1 MKKTTA
7 LLTAALAA
15 LWMTGCA
22 SHKPLEQPPQG
33 VQART
38 IEATPMVGTAGPRFS
53 ALVMPDSEVRLNFR
67 IPGYV
72 VSLMQVRGADGRY
85 RDIAEG
91 DHVSRG
97 AVMVRIRAAEYEDK
111 MRQARSQTEA
121 AQVVAAKAKLDFD
134 RAARLYDS
142 DSLTKPEF
150 DSAVEQYGAAQAQ
163 VRSANAITS
172 EAQIAVRDTSL
183 VAPFSG
189 DVVNKSVEL
198 GAYVGPGVPA
208 FAIASTDT
216 VKIIVGVPDTV
227 VRSVKL
233 GQPVAV
239 EVDAFPNRTFN
250 ARISRVASAADPK
263 TRNFDVEV
271 AIPNRE
277 HLLRVGMIG
286 SVQLAGPEIEKHD
299 TSLLVPLSS
308 VVQSANGKYGVL
320 LVEHTSTGDIARLR
334 AVEVGAVNG
343 SEIQVVGGL
352 ASGDTVITTGAALVK
367 DGARV
372 EVLK

>member
-1 MKKTTA
+1 MKTINA
-7 LLTAALAA
+7 VLIAALAA

-38 IEATPMVGTAGPRFS
+38 IEATPVVGTAGPRFS

-72 VSLMQVRGADGRY
+72 ISLMQVRGVDGRY
-85 RDIAEG
+85 RDLAEG
-91 DHVSRG
+91 DHVTRG
-97 AVMVRIRAAEYEDK
+97 SVMVRIRAAEYEDK

-134 RAARLYDS
+134 RATRLYGN

-150 DSAVEQYGAAQAQ
+150 DSAVEQYNAAQAQ
-163 VRSANAITS
+163 VRSANAVTS

-239 EVDAFPNRTFN
+239 EVDAFPNRAFN

-263 TRNFDVEV
+263 TRNFDVEI

-277 HLLRVGMIG
+277 HLLKVGMMG
-286 SVQLAGPEIEKHD
+286 SLQLGEPQMDKHEVA
-299 TSLLVPLSS
+299 LLVPLSAI
-308 VVQSANGKYGVL
+308 VQSADGKYGVF
-320 LVEHTSTGDIARLR
+320 VVGKSSAGDVARLR
-334 AVEVGAVNG
+334 TVEVGAVEE
-343 SEIQVVGGL
+343 SEIRVTSGL
-352 ASGDTVITTGAALVK
+352 AAGETVISTGAALVK

-372 EVLK
+372 EVLQ